1 MDQMLRFIYTGKAPE
16 LERMAA
22 DLLAAADK
30 YALERLKVGHH
41 KSTQLHIRQVKG
53 IPSSLSLAWPRGPK
67 TPSRTS
73 DANLNFMFV
82 KTTVVIHSKN

>member
-1 MDQMLRFIYTGKAPE
+1 MKDVDSEVMDQMLRFIYTGKAPE

-41 KSTQLHIRQVKG
+41 KSTQLQIRQAKG
-53 IPSSLSLAWPRGPK
+53 IPSS
-67 TPSRTS
+67 
-73 DANLNFMFV
+73 
-82 KTTVVIHSKN
+82 

>member
-41 KSTQLHIRQVKG
+41 KSTQLYIRQAKG
-53 IPSSLSLAWPRGPK
+53 IPSSLSLAWRIGPK
-67 TPSRTS
+67 TPTRTC
-73 DANLNFMFV
+73 
-82 KTTVVIHSKN
+82 